1 MPSLS
6 ALLQPGVRLM
16 QGMGLRARLLW
27 VSLLLG
33 LPVLLLGA
41 AQVVQ
46 AFSSSGGSARLPRS
60 PI

>member
-33 LPVLLLGA
+33 LPNR
-41 AQVVQ
+41 QVEHV
-46 AFSSSGGSARLPRS
+46 RHLTD
-60 PI
+60 